1 MHIVLE
7 SISVL
12 AMEHLDTEEL
22 GILRKESIR
31 QRMVAFQKGA
41 SAGEAAVARRR
52 YLKRATVHEAQQ
64 MTGGGASARKRGAT
78 SCAQRAG
85 NLRDAVINHFASA
98 LACLNL
104 LRQRSVSVCVL
115 VEDVRFTET
124 NAKDSDRWQYR
135 AP

>member
-1 MHIVLE
+1 
-7 SISVL
+7 
-12 AMEHLDTEEL
+12 
-22 GILRKESIR
+22 
-31 QRMVAFQKGA
+31 
-41 SAGEAAVARRR
+41 
-52 YLKRATVHEAQQ
+52 

-124 NAKDSDRWQYR
+124 NAKDFDGNTALHDAAWKGHISPARMKYKLKS
-135 AP
+135 